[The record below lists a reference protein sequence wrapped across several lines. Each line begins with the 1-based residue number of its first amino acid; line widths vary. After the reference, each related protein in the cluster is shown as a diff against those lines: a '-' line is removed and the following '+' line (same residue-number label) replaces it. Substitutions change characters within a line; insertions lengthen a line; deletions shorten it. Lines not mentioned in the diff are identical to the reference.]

1 MPASVRHVILP
12 TTGNLHAKIID
23 VTQRILIL
31 FLAAVSLLTA
41 CNPTSAD
48 QAAPAPVAT
57 VQPAAVQSANDAGP
71 PDAIPAVDPIWDA
84 MAKRQAYLDKVE
96 KIRTGNDA
104 AVSCQ
109 KVGHVFSHRIV
120 VDTSRCNPIQLRIEK
135 DAAHQQMFDKMV
147 KTLHHD

>member
-1 MPASVRHVILP
+1 MHS
-12 TTGNLHAKIID
+12 KIIA
-23 VTQRILIL
+23 VTQRFLIP
-31 FLAAVSLLTA
+31 FLTAVSLLTA
-41 CNPTSAD
+41 CNSPSAD
-48 QAAPAPVAT
+48 QPAPAPVAA

-84 MAKRQAYLDKVE
+84 MAKKQAYLDAIE

-109 KVGHVFSHRIV
+109 KVGHSFPHRIV

-135 DAAHQQMFDKMV
+135 DAAHQQLFDKMV

>member
-1 MPASVRHVILP
+1 VSR
-12 TTGNLHAKIID
+12 
-23 VTQRILIL
+23 RIL
-31 FLAAVSLLTA
+31 FPFLLTTIALFIA
-41 CNPTSAD
+41 CSSPSVD
-48 QAAPAPVAT
+48 QSAPAPAGA
-57 VQPAAVQSANDAGP
+57 VQAAAVQSASDAGP

-84 MAKRQAYLDKVE
+84 MAKRQAYLDEVE